1 VIDEAAIPADAVR
14 AELDRVLA
22 SKGFQSAGRLSRLLR
37 HVTEKTLAG
46 ETDQLKEYAVGVE
59 VFDRAA
65 SYDPRLD
72 SIVRVEA
79 GRLRSRLDDY
89 YASGGAASEIRIEL
103 PRGGYAARFT
113 RQAPRPS
120 VDPQVPSLEPQA
132 SSSEPAVTSR
142 KPRALSIVLAGSV
155 LLVIAALSLWLWA
168 AKARPGV
175 PAVAV
180 LPFSQ
185 YADDPQ
191 LAGVAARLTDDVTSE
206 LARLGRVG
214 VVSHTS
220 AMQFAGVKKP
230 LRDIAAALNANF
242 VVEAAIE
249 AEPGGIKVVARLVN
263 ASTDRKVW
271 VKDYHG
277 RAEALP
283 DLSRA
288 IAGDI
293 AAAALRSQPAR

>member
-1 VIDEAAIPADAVR
+1 MIDDTAIPAEAVR

-22 SKGFQSAGRLSRLLR
+22 STGFQNAGRSSRLLR

-46 ETDQLKEYAVGVE
+46 DADQLKEYTVGVE
-59 VFDRAA
+59 VFDRDA

-79 GRLRSRLDDY
+79 GRLRSRLDEY
-89 YASGGAASEIRIEL
+89 YASGGATSPIRIEI
-103 PRGGYAARFT
+103 PRGGYVPQFT
-113 RQAPRPS
+113 RRAPTPDPERPVLNS
-120 VDPQVPSLEPQA
+120 VSG
-132 SSSEPAVTSR
+132 R
-142 KPRALSIVLAGSV
+142 RPRGFSIVLAVSV
-155 LLVIAALSLWLWA
+155 LTIAALSLWLSAWRS
-168 AKARPGV
+168 RPDV

-185 YADDPQ
+185 YSDASQ
-191 LAGVAARLTDDVTSE
+191 LAAIAARLNDEVTSE

-220 AMQFAGVKKP
+220 AMQFAGVKAP

-242 VVEAAIE
+242 VVEATIE
-249 AEPGGIKVVARLVN
+249 AEPNGIKVVARLVN

-271 VKDYHG
+271 VQDYHAHADG
-277 RAEALP
+277 LD
-283 DLSRA
+283 DLSRT
-288 IAGDI
+288 IAEDI
-293 AAAALRSQPAR
+293 STVVLTHQPVR